1 MKKWLT
7 LALVIAHLAA
17 FTGLADAQQPG
28 LKQPS
33 RPPPKP
39 TDKPK
44 CDLYIKK
51 GVNPKP
57 SVSGQ
62 PQAPLVSGQ
71 AATVTIHVFNIRTGC
86 FPGAFPG
93 TVVRD
98 NQPTGLTFTAP
109 PVVNQPGWQ
118 CGLEVPVHN
127 ATCATQNT
135 LQAGYSVT
143 FQINATVT
151 APPGSSVTNC
161 ATVSNPD
168 DIDPANNQA
177 CVTIPVM
184 P

>member
-17 FTGLADAQQPG
+17 FTGLADAQQPR

-33 RPPPKP
+33 RPLPKP
-39 TDKPK
+39 TNYQ
-44 CDLYIKK
+44 CNLEIKK
-51 GVNPKP
+51 GVNHPAQ
-57 SVSGQ
+57 VEGQ
-62 PQAPLVSGQ
+62 FQAPLVSGQ
-71 AATVTIHVFNIRTGC
+71 GAIVTIKVFISGTGC
-86 FPGAFPG
+86 LSGSFPG

-118 CGLEVPVHN
+118 CGLELPVHN
-127 ATCATQNT
+127 ATCATQNP

-151 APPGSSVTNC
+151 ALPGSSVTNC
-161 ATVSNPD
+161 ATVSNPTV
-168 DIDPANNQA
+168 INPAKA

-184 P
+184 

>member
-17 FTGLADAQQPG
+17 FTGLADAQQPR

-44 CDLYIKK
+44 CDLEIKK
-51 GVNPKP
+51 VVNP
-57 SVSGQ
+57 S
-62 PQAPLVSGQ
+62 PLVSGQ
-71 AATVTIHVFNIRTGC
+71 PATVTIQVVNLRTLC

-93 TVVRD
+93 TAVRD
-98 NQPTGLTFTAP
+98 NQPTGLTFTA
-109 PVVNQPGWQ
+109 VVNQPGWQ
-118 CGLEVPVHN
+118 CGLELPVHN

-135 LQAGYSVT
+135 LQQGYLAT
-143 FQINATVT
+143 FQINAMVT
-151 APPGSSVTNC
+151 ALPGSSVTNC
-161 ATVSNPD
+161 ATVSNPE